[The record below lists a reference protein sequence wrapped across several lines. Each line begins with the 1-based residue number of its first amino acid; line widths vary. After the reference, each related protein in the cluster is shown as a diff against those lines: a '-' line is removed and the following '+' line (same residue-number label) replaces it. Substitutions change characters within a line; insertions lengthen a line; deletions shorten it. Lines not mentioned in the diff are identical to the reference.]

1 MKIIKNL
8 FIGALVCTFL
18 LVSIGAA
25 QTTPSM
31 QGATL
36 VASVNIS
43 KATIDT
49 SVENAFAISFELSN
63 GEDVQDDV
71 RYSVQLMQKMSRG
84 YVLVDR
90 HTYEESLSLNEHTS
104 VQRTIIYTA
113 PEMLAG
119 KYTLLLSAANSSGF
133 PYGTAS
139 LGEVDLIPVKKG
151 VEITPGGCTVSTTN
165 VTCSVVSHIAGLVAV
180 TPSLQVSSL
189 STNGALQ
196 EESPSTLPSTVLKA
210 GEKKSLVI
218 PMPKITTP
226 GVYTI
231 AITLLFNN
239 TESNTITLPYTIS
252 GEYASIVTTSLDA
265 DYYAKGDTA
274 TVLLLWAGNRAVSAE
289 VEMHSKKGA
298 LCGKTAIPDVKK
310 GKESILVSIQK
321 ECMNPR
327 LEVRITTNE
336 GVTLDQKN
344 MTIQTTSRPQPSLW
358 SGGTG
363 IALGVLI
370 LLVLIG
376 TVTLLRKKK
385 LSPPAVTLPIAI
397 LVAALALLLPSS
409 VSASTY
415 LMPVGSDVY
424 ATINLNGGSTA
435 TPPVYSNAPGT
446 QIEVVGQ
453 LELSPFSSNTYTIS
467 LSAVTVGNTTIQLFN
482 DPVIL
487 SPSNPLAIAFP
498 KYLTAPQC
506 DVANPCPRLEEITVT
521 ASVLDA
527 GPGGGAIGNVFS
539 IGPYYHGAT
548 ALRKVVYTGQQI
560 HPQLTVRVKSYGTLQ
575 PYAHTTD
582 PIPPDNQDEIYIIPE
597 STWSTPMPQ
606 LVSCSSN
613 CGNPIA
619 GYNYAVVHSVV
630 GANVSTSI
638 PVPFSVCRYSDAPSP
653 GQYFSPA
660 ISSNLS
666 ATCQDN
672 YPDAEVIR

>member
-1 MKIIKNL
+1 
-8 FIGALVCTFL
+8 
-18 LVSIGAA
+18 
-25 QTTPSM
+25 M
-31 QGATL
+31 QGASL
-36 VASVNIS
+36 VASVNIPQ
-43 KATIDT
+43 ATIET

-84 YVLVDR
+84 YVLVDQ

-113 PEMLAG
+113 PEMLSG
-119 KYTLLLSAANSSGF
+119 KYTLLLSTANSSGF

-139 LGEVDLIPVKKG
+139 LGEVDLVPVKKG
-151 VEITPGGCTVSTTN
+151 VEIIPGSCTVGNTT

-180 TPSLQVSSL
+180 TPSLQVFSA
-189 STNGALQ
+189 STYGALQ

-218 PMPKITTP
+218 PMPKITNP
-226 GVYTI
+226 GTYTL

-239 TESNTITLPYTIS
+239 IESNTITLPYSVS

-289 VEMHSKKGA
+289 VEMYSKRGA
-298 LCGKTAIPDVKK
+298 LCGKTAVPDIKK

-363 IALGVLI
+363 IALGILI

-376 TVTLLRKKK
+376 VVTLLRKKK
-385 LSPPAVTLPIAI
+385 LSPPSVMLPIAI
-397 LVAALALLLPSS
+397 LVAALAVLLPSS
-409 VSASTY
+409 ADAMSY
-415 LMPVGSDVY
+415 
-424 ATINLNGGSTA
+424 TIGQNNDIYVTVIISGGSNA
-435 TPPVYSNAPGT
+435 TPPVYPNSSGT
-446 QIEVVGQ
+446 TIFIDGYLQ
-453 LELSPFSSNTYTIS
+453 SASSSTETVQV
-467 LSAVTVGNTTIQLFN
+467 SAVTVGNTAVLLFD
-482 DPVIL
+482 DPVVL
-487 SPSNPLAIAFP
+487 APGAIAYAP
-498 KYLTAPQC
+498 QRALTAPQC
-506 DVANPCPRLEEITVT
+506 DVSNPCPRAEVVTVV
-521 ASVLDA
+521 ASVAD
-527 GPGGGAIGNVFS
+527 GFSGGGSIGDVFAIGPHF
-539 IGPYYHGAT
+539 HGST
-548 ALRKVVYTGQQI
+548 YLRKVVYVGQQI
-560 HPQLTVRVKSYGTLQ
+560 HPELTVRVKSYGTIA
-575 PYAHTTD
+575 PYTNTTN
-582 PIPPDNQDEIYIIPE
+582 PIPPDSQDEIYIIPA

-606 LVSCSSN
+606 IVSCSSN
-613 CGNPIA
+613 CGIPLP
-619 GYNYAVVHSVV
+619 GYNYAVAHSATGPGVS
-630 GANVSTSI
+630 VSTTI
-638 PVPFSVCRYSDAPSP
+638 PTPFSVCRYADAPGP

-660 ISSNLS
+660 TSSNLL